1 MVETISGDFYTR
13 LGVDTQKKIDQKAI
27 DDCIKD
33 NGVECLVRFRSLKK
47 NHNYNRF
54 AQLNE

>member
-1 MVETISGDFYTR
+1 MVQWLRLFQVIFYTR

-47 NHNYNRF
+47 ILITIDL
-54 AQLNE
+54 LN